1 MDETSFHE
9 LIATEDRWRG
19 RQIYRD
25 FMDSMKATGGTIF
38 WGKKKKLFCR
48 LHAEEATPSIFSAI
62 TVAEVA
68 FSCMHIRFCLS
79 VFVVATIMKV
89 IDGALYAVR
98 WHGSVTSR
106 ASHAAH
112 SNFVPLFSFFLFF
125 FSFPSTTP
133 PSRGGHNKR
142 HSTDASAPNRHR
154 MALSTTPL
162 SRSFLRCF
170 RVSWSAGL
178 FVAGVRFHSF

>member
-125 FSFPSTTP
+125 FFLSVHHSAISRRSQQTALDGRKCSEPPPDGALYYSFVSFIFTLL
-133 PSRGGHNKR
+133 SRQLERRFVRGGR
-142 HSTDASAPNRHR
+142 AVP
-154 MALSTTPL
+154 
-162 SRSFLRCF
+162 
-170 RVSWSAGL
+170 
-178 FVAGVRFHSF
+178 